1 MLPNYSSLLLF
12 FVNFRMKT
20 LIVCFLL
27 AGLPFAD
34 NAQTTSPEEK
44 ILLDI
49 ENQRNEAIATHND
62 ALLSNLYDEQ
72 FHGVNTS
79 GAVVQRT
86 MQLEFFKSNNPFVL
100 FSTDEMK
107 ATVYGATA
115 LVRGKLISKSKSGN
129 ILGQTRFLHVYLKK
143 NDQWKIIESHDTGV
157 IKE

>member
-1 MLPNYSSLLLF
+1 
-12 FVNFRMKT
+12 MKN

-27 AGLPFAD
+27 AGLPFSD
-34 NAQTTSPEEK
+34 NAQTTLPEEK

-62 ALLSNLYDEQ
+62 AFLSNLYDEQ
-72 FHGVNTS
+72 FHGVNSS

-86 MQLEFFKSNNPFVL
+86 MLLEFFKSNNPFVV

-107 ATVYGATA
+107 AAVYGTTA
-115 LVRGKLISKSKSGN
+115 VVRGKLISKSKSGN

-143 NDQWKIIESHDTGV
+143 DNQWKIIEGHDTGV